1 MATTSSGL
9 LSLLGDHSETNSGF
23 LSAKVLYPTRGLIF
37 LQYGHASSPTSLSR
51 IRAEYSPPQV
61 GHIHKARLYDSGRTS
76 SAFRPLF
83 EDHSGTKP
91 GFISA
96 KVLKPDKALIL
107 LQ

>member
-1 MATTSSGL
+1 MATTSSSLIPL
-9 LSLLGDHSETNSGF
+9 LRDHSETNSGF

-61 GHIHKARLYDSGRTS
+61 GHIHRARLYDSGRTS
-76 SAFRPLF
+76 LAFNSLLG
-83 EDHSGTKP
+83 DHSDIKP